1 MFYYNLNKNRKEE
14 LFFTKEGLGKE
25 SLQNFLYEIKPETK
39 GGIKMGNRPIKK
51 FRAGSIEAAIWLNE
65 REVDGAIV
73 GFKTVSLRRSWR
85 DRDQNIWRD
94 ETINLRKGDLSKVL
108 VVMQK
113 AQEEILLNQNEK
125 GGDDNE

>member
-1 MFYYNLNKNRKEE
+1 
-14 LFFTKEGLGKE
+14 
-25 SLQNFLYEIKPETK
+25 
-39 GGIKMGNRPIKK
+39 MGNRPIKK

-65 REVDGAIV
+65 REIDGAVV

-85 DRDQNIWRD
+85 DREQNIWRD

-113 AQEEILLNQNEK
+113 AQEEILLSQNEK
-125 GGDDNE
+125 EGDDNE